1 MANDY
6 VTLAELK
13 GEFPDTDWGS
23 TYDVALTTSIMR
35 ASRAIDIFTHRGDGE
50 FYASADTARY
60 FDGWGGLELW
70 IGELAAV
77 PTTVAVAEG
86 GDVDGAGGTGGTY
99 TTWAATDYLV
109 YPRNALAKGRPILR
123 LDIDINNGTKAYW
136 YPYPKSVKVTGK
148 FGYAAVPPEIVKKA
162 TAIQAM
168 RYFKRAQQAYQD
180 TGAIVELGQLTY
192 TQKLDPDVAI
202 MVEHLMRHV
211 PEFS

>member
-1 MANDY
+1 MADY
-6 VTLAELK
+6 VTLVEIKNTL
-13 GEFPDTDWGS
+13 PDTTWS
-23 TYDVALTTSIMR
+23 TAYDAILTSLITR
-35 ASRAIDIFTHRGDGE
+35 AIRAIDRFTQRGDGE
-50 FYASADTARY
+50 FAATGNDTTRY
-60 FDGWGGLELW
+60 FDGMGDNELW

-123 LDIDINNGTKAYW
+123 LDVDINNGTKAYW

-162 TAIQAM
+162 TTIQAM
-168 RYFKRAQQAYQD
+168 RYFKRAQQAYQ
-180 TGAIVELGQLTY
+180 
-192 TQKLDPDVAI
+192 
-202 MVEHLMRHV
+202 
-211 PEFS
+211 